1 MPDTTETSSTCTRDS
16 EFFKDQKPLFIRVEN
31 VSFCVPPL
39 YFDDSEAFKSM
50 FSLPATPDGTQ
61 DGSSEERPL
70 LLEGVRADDFR
81 DLLRV
86 LSPRMTSL
94 SPSENSHDYIRER
107 PTSWV
112 AVLDLATRWEIP
124 SARSWALEA
133 LKSEE
138 CCTRLMLAR
147 KYDIVEWWTTT
158 MQSLVAR
165 RSPLT
170 REEFDILGVDLAV
183 RVVALREGIRRSIL
197 RDPTKEEIKEAHGL

>member
-1 MPDTTETSSTCTRDS
+1 MPDTTETSACIRDS

-31 VSFCVPPL
+31 VSFCVPAH

-61 DGSSEERPL
+61 DGSSENRPL

-81 DLLRV
+81 DSV
-86 LSPRMTSL
+86 TSPIPPHDESL
-94 SPSENSHDYIRER
+94 NSHDYIRER

-133 LKSEE
+133 LKSEQ
-138 CCTRLMLAR
+138 CTTRLMLAR